1 MPEVILQNLLEL
13 LARGVNDYML
23 ELIVKLYVELL
34 AVAGELICGDEALV
48 LRLRSWKLTN
58 EKNS

>member
-1 MPEVILQNLLEL
+1 MSICT
-13 LARGVNDYML
+13 L

-34 AVAGELICGDEALV
+34 AVAGELVCGDEALV

-58 EKNS
+58 EKFPDC